1 MVTTA
6 SISVL
11 ERTRATRFVPGSNRR
26 GEALGA
32 SWTLLLDDLAL
43 GHVVCLGVP
52 GERSLRTL
60 ARHARTLT
68 LVCAD
73 RRASRVLRRR
83 LVGLELEGVASVP
96 AADVGH
102 VGTVDLVV
110 VTSARWARRAA
121 ADGALTRV
129 LRRASAV
136 YAQSGILDGA
146 VAMPRPSIAL
156 WLGVAD
162 GEVSLA
168 AGRRDDAAIALLRR
182 PGAATAA
189 APRRTSASR
198 LARQVRQ
205 RPRLREHV
213 GTLAGLGSPSPGTGV
228 PVPAY
233 VRDIAEAAGERV
245 DGFRVALAAPGDYPS
260 RKPVLALFAPG
271 ARSPRYVVK
280 LAHDVALNDRLEN
293 EARALRTL
301 AALGIGDAATV
312 PRAAFVGQHAGH
324 AVLGQTAIVGVPFR
338 QATSATPDC
347 PAARAALSWLT
358 ELGARTADRT
368 VAEPPQVAAALGE
381 LLERFAHV
389 YRPTA
394 GEREALAAQVAA
406 VAASRRPFPLVFQH
420 GDAGTW
426 NLLVTADGRPGLP
439 GLGGRRAP
447 RHAPVGPL
455 LLRAQRRGR
464 RRSGIRHPRV
474 ARGVRARAARRPAD
488 EPRPGPPRRAPRDAD
503 RPGSRARRAV
513 AAHLLDAPR
522 AQGGNHAPAGASRA
536 GPVRPAAAPVPAA
549 PRCSRART
557 ALRTRSGRRP
567 AAFVGGPDRC
577 RDVAAHAVRLACRID
592 HGRRPASLRQAQVGA
607 ALALQDHRV
616 VLARA
621 DVEQLPGRV
630 EQDGELGGGQ
640 ALPRRRRRSRP
651 RRLSGQ
657 RAGSSASNA

>member
-1 MVTTA
+1 MVMVTTA
-6 SISVL
+6 SILVL
-11 ERTRATRFVPGSNRR
+11 ERTLATRFVPGSNRR

-73 RRASRVLRRR
+73 RRASRVSRRR
-83 LVGLELEGVASVP
+83 LVGLGLEGVASVP
-96 AADVGH
+96 AADVAH
-102 VGTVDLVV
+102 LGTVDLVV

-129 LRRASAV
+129 LLRSGAV
-136 YAQSGILDGA
+136 YAQSGILDEA
-146 VAMPRPSIAL
+146 VAMPRPSVAL

-168 AGRRDDAAIALLRR
+168 AGLGDDAAIALLRR

-213 GTLAGLGSPSPGTGV
+213 GTLAGLGSPSPETGV

-245 DGFRVALAAPGDYPS
+245 DGFRVALTAPGDYPS

-293 EARALRTL
+293 ETRALRTL

-324 AVLGQTAIVGVPFR
+324 AVLGQTAIIGVPFR

-347 PAARAALSWLT
+347 PAARAAIAWLT

-368 VAEPPQVAAALGE
+368 VAEPAQVAAALGE

-389 YRPTA
+389 YRSTA
-394 GEREALAAQVAA
+394 GEREVLAAQVAA

-426 NLLVTADGRPGLP
+426 NLLVTADGRPAFLDWEAAELHGIPLWDLFYLARSVAVGVARASGTRGSLEAFARELLPDGPMSRVLGHHVGRHATQIGLDPALVEALLLTCWMHRALKEATTLRPAHLARGRYVRLLRLCLQHRDAP
-439 GLGGRRAP
+439 GLRRLCGRDQD
-447 RHAPVGPL
+447 G
-455 LLRAQRRGR
+455 AQRR
-464 RRSGIRHPRV
+464 
-474 ARGVRARAARRPAD
+474 
-488 EPRPGPPRRAPRDAD
+488 
-503 RPGSRARRAV
+503 
-513 AAHLLDAPR
+513 L
-522 AQGGNHAPAGASRA
+522 
-536 GPVRPAAAPVPAA
+536 
-549 PRCSRART
+549 
-557 ALRTRSGRRP
+557 
-567 AAFVGGPDRC
+567 
-577 RDVAAHAVRLACRID
+577 
-592 HGRRPASLRQAQVGA
+592 
-607 ALALQDHRV
+607 
-616 VLARA
+616 
-621 DVEQLPGRV
+621 
-630 EQDGELGGGQ
+630 
-640 ALPRRRRRSRP
+640 
-651 RRLSGQ
+651 
-657 RAGSSASNA
+657 